1 MKKSIK
7 NRNNKSIRRN
17 RRSKKSTKMRGGQ
30 GGIAPFNL
38 QDPRYVIP
46 FNGGTGVPGSD
57 PIAAANIVNARNSN
71 FCGGSRRR
79 RRGRKS
85 RRRRLQKGGG
95 ALSYTSLDAI
105 PDFFLGTRQDMTPV
119 TAFGSTAGGVAYTQ
133 RELTGLGNHDG
144 PNLAPNLGP
153 GTKGLA

>member
-7 NRNNKSIRRN
+7 NRNNRN
-17 RRSKKSTKMRGGQ
+17 KRIIKKSRKMRGGQ

-38 QDPRYVIP
+38 QDPRYVIQ
-46 FNGGTGVPGSD
+46 FNQSTGEMGSD

-79 RRGRKS
+79 RGRKS

-95 ALSYTSLDAI
+95 GLSYTSLDAI